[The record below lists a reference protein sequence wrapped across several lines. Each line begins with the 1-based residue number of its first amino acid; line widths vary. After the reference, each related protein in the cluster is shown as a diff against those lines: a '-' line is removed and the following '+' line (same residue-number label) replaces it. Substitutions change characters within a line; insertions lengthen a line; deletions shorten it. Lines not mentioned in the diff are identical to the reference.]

1 MNIVL
6 LLHSLVRFALL
17 LVMILGLV
25 RAIFSLAKRAEPLPL
40 DQTLAA
46 VFLGLFDLQA
56 LVGLL
61 IIFLGGLLGPLHPL
75 LMFIALVIAH
85 WIQSIMR
92 QAQASTA
99 SQLRLAL
106 YIVPLAI
113 VLFSMALI
121 GHLPL

>member
-6 LLHSLVRFALL
+6 LVHSIVRFALL
-17 LVMILGLV
+17 LVMLLGLV
-25 RAIFSLAKRAEPLPL
+25 RAIVSIAKHAEAKQL

-46 VFLGLFDLQA
+46 VFVGLFDLQA
-56 LVGLL
+56 LLGLL

-92 QAQASTA
+92 QAQAA
-99 SQLRLAL
+99 SVRQLRVAL
-106 YIVPLAI
+106 YTVPLAI
-113 VLFSMALI
+113 VLFSLALI
-121 GHLPL
+121 GRLPV